1 MLYGGCHLTL
11 ELHLRLLWTMWHSEI
26 QRQND
31 PQQWSPT
38 LSWQIFTCPWK
49 PSGRNVQLPFVRWGG
64 GGSVLRVRSR
74 DWGVPWLTCC
84 GHSHPPR
91 LPACP
96 FGQNGRK
103 GLAIWELL
111 LLGILAFQINRNSSN
126 GIISFL
132 FISIWNGVFD
142 SGIDKN
148 EIPKWVTT
156 YSSPLGWNKIQM
168 YQIHIVL
175 TNEKKT

>member
-1 MLYGGCHLTL
+1 MTHSSGPPHWVGKFLLVLGNRLAEMSSFPLWGG
-11 ELHLRLLWTMWHSEI
+11 
-26 QRQND
+26 
-31 PQQWSPT
+31 
-38 LSWQIFTCPWK
+38 
-49 PSGRNVQLPFVRWGG
+49 GGG